1 MPEDY
6 GVEVL
11 GTRRVAADHELPG
24 MVDPHFPPRAG
35 ALAVFAGVSV
45 ASQ

>member
-1 MPEDY
+1 
-6 GVEVL
+6 
-11 GTRRVAADHELPG
+11 